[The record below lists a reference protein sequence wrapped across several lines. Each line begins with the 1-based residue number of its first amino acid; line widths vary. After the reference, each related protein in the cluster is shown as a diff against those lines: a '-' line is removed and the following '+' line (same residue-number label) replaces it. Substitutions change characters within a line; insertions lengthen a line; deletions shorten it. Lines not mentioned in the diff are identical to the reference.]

1 MKVKVISMRLN
12 PYKILK
18 EIEEEEKR
26 NKRGYLK
33 IFFGYAA
40 GVGKTYAMLEAAHKA
55 KEAGID
61 VVIGYVEPHT
71 RPDTLGLLQ
80 GLEVMPEFITEYKGI
95 TIREFHL
102 DEALKRRPE
111 LIVVDELAHTVY
123 KGGRHVKRYQ
133 DIEEL
138 LKAGIDVYTTINVQH
153 IESLN
158 DTVAAITGVTVRE
171 TIPDSIFDNAEQVEL
186 VDIEPRELI
195 ERLNSGKIYKKA
207 QAERAL
213 NNFFSLEN
221 LTALREIALRR
232 CADRINLLT
241 ERSKSIQGSR
251 SHGDEHILVCL
262 SPSPSNG
269 KIIRT
274 AARMATAYK
283 GRFTA
288 LLVETPEFSSL
299 SEDSKKHLRDNLRL
313 AEQLGATIEAVYGD
327 DIALQISEF
336 ARLSGAT
343 KVVMGRADGRR
354 RSLFAKPSI
363 MEMLL
368 EIAPNLDIHI
378 IPVSNA
384 VKYRIQ
390 RSKGIKVRLN
400 LWDSLISLLMVI
412 AATIIGEAFQY
423 VGLDNDNI
431 ITVYILGVLIISIL
445 TSHRLYCYLTSIIS
459 VMAFNFFFI
468 IPKYSL
474 DTYDK
479 GYMVT
484 FLIML
489 IAALISSSLTM
500 KIKQHAKRSAETAY
514 RTQIL
519 FETNQLLSQEQDH
532 IGIISVTANHLVRLL
547 GRTIVFYDIQN
558 DILMEPVVFHSEED
572 NQDKEYITKNERAV
586 AVWVAKNNKKAG
598 ASTNTLGDSQCL
610 YLAVRSSEEVF
621 GVVGIVID
629 GNPLD
634 SFENSIVLSILGE
647 CALALKNEKALN
659 EREEAA
665 ILAKNE
671 LMRANLLRSISHDL
685 RTPLTSISGNAA
697 MLMDNEGVI
706 DTEKRKKVYSDIY
719 EESLWLINLVENIL
733 SVTQIENGTM
743 NLNTS
748 PELMEEIVQEALKHI
763 NKRRG
768 NHKIIVTLDDSY
780 PMVEVDAKLIVQV
793 LINILDNGIKYT
805 PEDSEITIVIKRL
818 ENKVLVEIGDNGP
831 GIPDESK
838 ERVFEMFY
846 SLNNNISDS
855 RRSLG
860 LGLALCKSIITAH
873 GGEITVRD
881 NYPKGT
887 IFSFNLP
894 LKEVS
899 LYE

>member
-1 MKVKVISMRLN
+1 MKLN
-12 PYKILK
+12 PYEILE
-18 EIEEEEKR
+18 EIEEEDKR
-26 NKRGYLK
+26 NKRGNLK

-55 KEAGID
+55 KEAGVD

-71 RPDTLGLLQ
+71 RPDTLELLE
-80 GLEVMPEFITEYKGI
+80 GLEVMPTLSTEHKGTSLKEFN
-95 TIREFHL
+95 L
-102 DEALKRRPE
+102 DEALKRRPD
-111 LIVVDELAHTVY
+111 LIIVDELAHTVY

-138 LKAGIDVYTTINVQH
+138 LKAGIDVYTTVNVQH

-158 DTVAAITGVTVRE
+158 DTVAAVTGVIVRE
-171 TIPDSIFDNAEQVEL
+171 RIPDRIFDNAEQVEL

-195 ERLNSGKIYKKA
+195 ERLNSGKVDKMA
-207 QAERAL
+207 QVERAL
-213 NNFFSLEN
+213 NNFFSMEN

-241 ERSKSIQGSR
+241 ERSMRIQGNR

-299 SEDSKKHLRDNLRL
+299 SEDSKKHLRENLRL
-313 AEQLGATIEAVYGD
+313 AEQLGAAIEAVYGD
-327 DIALQISEF
+327 DIAFQISEF

-343 KVVMGRADGRR
+343 KVVMGRDDGKRR
-354 RSLFAKPSI
+354 GFLAKPSI
-363 MEMLL
+363 MERLL

-390 RSKGIKVRLN
+390 RSKGIKDCFN
-400 LWDSLISLLMVI
+400 LWDSLISLFMVMV
-412 AATIIGEAFQY
+412 ATIIGEMFQY
-423 VGLDNDNI
+423 IGLDNDNI
-431 ITVYILGVLIISIL
+431 ITVYILGVLIVSIL
-445 TSHRLYCYLTSIIS
+445 TSHRLYCYITSIIS
-459 VMAFNFFFI
+459 VLAFNFFFI

-474 DTYDK
+474 DTYDN
-479 GYMVT
+479 GYIIT
-484 FLIML
+484 FFIML

-519 FETNQLLSQEQDH
+519 FETNQLLSQEQNH
-532 IGIISVTANHLVRLL
+532 IGIISVTANHLVKLL
-547 GRTIVFYDIQN
+547 GRTIVFYDMSN
-558 DILMEPVVFHSEED
+558 DILREPLVFNSEED
-572 NQDKEYITKNERAV
+572 DKKIEYITKNERAV
-586 AVWVAKNNKKAG
+586 AAWVAKNNKRAG
-598 ASTNTLGDSQCL
+598 ASTNTLGDSKCL
-610 YLAVRSSEEVF
+610 YLAVRSNEEVF

-629 GNPLD
+629 NNPLD

-647 CALALKNEKALN
+647 CALALKNEKTLN

-665 ILAKNE
+665 IMAKNE

-697 MLMDNEGVI
+697 MLMDNEDAVDI
-706 DTEKRKKVYSDIY
+706 KKRRKMYSDIY

-733 SVTQIENGTM
+733 SVTQIENGSM

-748 PELMEEIVQEALKHI
+748 SELMEEIVEEALKHI

-768 NHKIIVTLDDSY
+768 DHKIIVTLDDSY

-793 LINILDNGIKYT
+793 IINILDNGIKYT
-805 PEDSEITIVIKRL
+805 PKESEITILIKRL
-818 ENKVLVEIGDNGP
+818 DNKVLVEIGDNGP

-838 ERVFEMFY
+838 ERIFEMFY

-887 IFSFNLP
+887 IFAFTLP